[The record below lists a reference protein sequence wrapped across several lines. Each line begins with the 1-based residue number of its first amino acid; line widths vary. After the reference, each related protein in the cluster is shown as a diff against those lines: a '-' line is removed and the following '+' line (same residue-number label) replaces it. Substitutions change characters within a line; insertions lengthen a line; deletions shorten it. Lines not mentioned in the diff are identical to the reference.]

1 MGKSNHGLGCSRP
14 NVNCEE
20 PDSRQAHS
28 ATAVWRVPSNPFP
41 HVRRSIVIGVEINRA
56 LAAIDRI
63 TRGRGSGCTTGLAFS
78 TNAVDDLVFGRQI
91 ESYLN
96 FRGAMTL
103 RAHRFLYCRN
113 DAERQGRLHRTRA
126 FTPRRGLRA
135 KLNLDSTW
143 AHSSRPV
150 LAPVMPGV
158 RRHISH

>member
-1 MGKSNHGLGCSRP
+1 MGKSNHRLGSSRP

-20 PDSRQAHS
+20 PDSRQARS
-28 ATAVWRVPSNPFP
+28 ATSVWGVPSNPFP

-96 FRGAMTL
+96 CRGAMTL
-103 RAHRFLYCRN
+103 HAHRFLCCRN
-113 DAERQGRLHRTRA
+113 DAQRQGRLHRTRGCR
-126 FTPRRGLRA
+126 PRGGL
-135 KLNLDSTW
+135 
-143 AHSSRPV
+143 SRPSQAIFR
-150 LAPVMPGV
+150 LHIYSSH
-158 RRHISH
+158 RRAGDAWRCAAKFK